1 MALRC
6 AAFFRRERRIASTT
20 VTVSNSAK
28 FALPNAGGMGTTRFT
43 VGGASLILL
52 GAAVLVLMQKKHS
65 A

>member
-1 MALRC
+1 
-6 AAFFRRERRIASTT
+6 
-20 VTVSNSAK
+20 
-28 FALPNAGGMGTTRFT
+28 MGTTLFT